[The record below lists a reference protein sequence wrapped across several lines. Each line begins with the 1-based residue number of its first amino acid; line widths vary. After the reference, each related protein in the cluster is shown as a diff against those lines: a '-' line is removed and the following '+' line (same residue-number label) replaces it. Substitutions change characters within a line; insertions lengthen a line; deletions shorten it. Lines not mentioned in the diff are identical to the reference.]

1 MSVAGDSI
9 ALLPHPRTTCAAVE
23 AIEVRVGVAPGGM
36 LGLRYRLQG
45 DLARLRIP
53 SPRPAARVDGL
64 WAHTCFEFFVAAPGT
79 GAYREFN
86 FSPSGEWAAY
96 AFRAYR
102 ERDDEAAPALAAVA
116 PRIVMHADGGRLDLD
131 VHVHAAALPA
141 GSIDGLQL
149 GLTAVIEDID
159 GVCSYWALRHP
170 GVRPDFH
177 HRDGFALTIERCPPT
192 VRPSTAR
199 KP

>member
-1 MSVAGDSI
+1 MIGASDSI
-9 ALLPHPRTTCAAVE
+9 ALLPHPRTPCPAVE
-23 AIEVRVGVAPGGM
+23 ALEVRVDVAPGGT
-36 LGLRYRLQG
+36 LGLRYRLHG

-53 SPRPAARVDGL
+53 SPRPASRADGL

-102 ERDDEAAPALAAVA
+102 EHDDEAAPALAAVA
-116 PRIVMHADGGRLDLD
+116 PRIVTHAAGRRLDVD
-131 VHVHAAALPA
+131 VRLHAAALPA
-141 GSIDGLQL
+141 GSLDDLQL

-159 GVCSYWALRHP
+159 GKRSYWALRHP
-170 GVRPDFH
+170 GPAPDFH
-177 HRDGFALTIERCPPT
+177 LRDGFALTTGYVAKIPRLRQRT
-192 VRPSTAR
+192 S
-199 KP
+199 

>member
-9 ALLPHPRTTCAAVE
+9 ALFPHPRTPCAAVQ
-23 AIEVRVGVAPGGM
+23 ALDVRVGVAPDGM

-64 WAHTCFEFFVAAPGT
+64 WAHTCFEFFVAAAGT

-102 ERDDEAAPALAAVA
+102 ERDDEVALALAAVA

-170 GVRPDFH
+170 GAAPDFH
-177 HRDGFALTIERCPPT
+177 LRGGFALTLGHAAAAIPRLRQRTP
-192 VRPSTAR
+192 
-199 KP
+199 